1 LTIQITHIKIEEYG
15 SWTLGLGSDRESKL
29 QMLQAKLYYDLQKVF
44 SERDCIVY
52 QNRLDELVAITN
64 GLSVYDHSNIYS
76 YISEMYREIALSMA
90 VGIGQTPLD
99 ASINA
104 YHCRRD
110 KLSINKHARLY
121 SNSNKI
127 SISGSIAS
135 DMMVQILHLDLD
147 DSTRMTNAISP
158 YEVSTF
164 IVKIY
169 SRLADEFVNIKNLTF
184 YLGGDNFMVVS
195 NPATLTAS
203 KLIIS
208 KICQQM
214 NINLNCGVGLAFS
227 ARRAVGAATEALDT
241 IRKLR
246 EQGKI
251 QNIYEINCL

>member
-1 LTIQITHIKIEEYG
+1 MTIQITHIKIEEYG
-15 SWTLGLGSDRESKL
+15 SWTLGLGSDRESQL

-44 SERDCIVY
+44 SEKDCIVY

-64 GLSVYDHSNIYS
+64 GLSIYDHSNIYS
-76 YISEMYREIALSMA
+76 YISELYREIALSMA

-110 KLSINKHARLY
+110 KLSINKNARIY

-127 SISGSIAS
+127 AVSGSVPS

-147 DSTRMTNAISP
+147 DSSRMTNAISP
-158 YEVSTF
+158 YEVSAF

-195 NPATLTAS
+195 NPETLTES

-208 KICQQM
+208 NICQQM

-246 EQGKI
+246 EQGII

>member
-15 SWTLGLGSDRESKL
+15 SWTLGLGSDRESQL

-44 SERDCIVY
+44 SEKDCIVY

-64 GLSVYDHSNIYS
+64 GLSIYDHSNIYS
-76 YISEMYREIALSMA
+76 YISELYREIALSMA

-110 KLSINKHARLY
+110 KLSINKNARIY

-127 SISGSIAS
+127 AVSGSVPS

-147 DSTRMTNAISP
+147 DSSRMTNAISP
-158 YEVSTF
+158 YEVSAF

-195 NPATLTAS
+195 NPETLSES

-208 KICQQM
+208 NICQQM

-246 EQGKI
+246 EQGII

>member
-110 KLSINKHARLY
+110 KLSINKHPRLY

-169 SRLADEFVNIKNLTF
+169 SRLADEFVDIKNLTF

>member
-15 SWTLGLGSDRESKL
+15 SWTLGLGSDRESQL

-44 SERDCIVY
+44 SEKDCIVY

-64 GLSVYDHSNIYS
+64 GLSIYDHSNIYS
-76 YISEMYREIALSMA
+76 YISELYREIALSMA

-110 KLSINKHARLY
+110 KLSINKNARIY

-127 SISGSIAS
+127 AVSGSVPS

-147 DSTRMTNAISP
+147 DSSRMTNAISP
-158 YEVSTF
+158 YEVSAF

-195 NPATLTAS
+195 NPETLTES

-208 KICQQM
+208 NICQQM

>member
-15 SWTLGLGSDRESKL
+15 SWTLGLGSDRESQL

-44 SERDCIVY
+44 SEKDCIVY

-64 GLSVYDHSNIYS
+64 GLSIYDHSNIYS
-76 YISEMYREIALSMA
+76 YISELYREIALSMA

-110 KLSINKHARLY
+110 KLSINKNARIY

-127 SISGSIAS
+127 AVSGSVPS

-147 DSTRMTNAISP
+147 DSSRMTNAISP
-158 YEVSTF
+158 YEVSAF

-195 NPATLTAS
+195 NPETLTES

-208 KICQQM
+208 NICQQM

-246 EQGKI
+246 EQGII

>member
-1 LTIQITHIKIEEYG
+1 MTIQITHIKIEEYG
-15 SWTLGLGSDRESKL
+15 SWTLGLGSDRESQL

-44 SERDCIVY
+44 SDKDCIVY

-64 GLSVYDHSNIYS
+64 GLSIYDHSNIYS
-76 YISEMYREIALSMA
+76 YISELYREIALSMA

-110 KLSINKHARLY
+110 KLSINKNARLY

-127 SISGSIAS
+127 AVSGSVPS

-147 DSTRMTNAISP
+147 DSSRMTNAISP
-158 YEVSTF
+158 YEVSTY

-195 NPATLTAS
+195 NPETLTES

-208 KICQQM
+208 NICQQM

>member
-1 LTIQITHIKIEEYG
+1 MTIQITHIKIEEYG
-15 SWTLGLGSDRESKL
+15 SWTLGLGSDRESQL

-44 SERDCIVY
+44 SEKDCIVY

-64 GLSVYDHSNIYS
+64 GLSIYDHSNIYS
-76 YISEMYREIALSMA
+76 YISELYREIALSMA

-110 KLSINKHARLY
+110 KLSINKNARLY

-127 SISGSIAS
+127 AVSGSVPS

-147 DSTRMTNAISP
+147 DSSRMTNAISP
-158 YEVSTF
+158 YEVSAF

-195 NPATLTAS
+195 NPETLTES

-208 KICQQM
+208 NICQQM

>member
-15 SWTLGLGSDRESKL
+15 SWTLGLGSDRESQL

-44 SERDCIVY
+44 SEKDCIVY

-64 GLSVYDHSNIYS
+64 GLSIYDHSNIYS
-76 YISEMYREIALSMA
+76 YISELYREIALSMA

-110 KLSINKHARLY
+110 KLSINKNARIY

-127 SISGSIAS
+127 AVSGSVPS

-147 DSTRMTNAISP
+147 DSSRMTNTISP
-158 YEVSTF
+158 YEVSAF

-169 SRLADEFVNIKNLTF
+169 SRLADEFLNIKNLTF

-195 NPATLTAS
+195 NPETLTES

-208 KICQQM
+208 NICQQM